1 LFIQLFLRD
10 AKQCEAALGQQE
22 LYLSRQ
28 VEMPTADSVQEEI
41 KKLEEF
47 LKKMDTHDEK
57 INHVMQFAD
66 QLHGNGHYAQDKVK
80 KKEKT
85 TFYFSEIT
93 VLDAND
99 QLFSNLW
106 YELPCLY
113 SNSGRHIIFTLSY
126 FEKHF
131 RVCNLFPR

>member
-1 LFIQLFLRD
+1 MPVFTYLIFTYLFNIFSKLFLRD
-10 AKQCEAALGQQE
+10 AKQSEAILGQQE

-66 QLHGNGHYAQDKVK
+66 QLRGNGHYAQDKVQ
-80 KKEKT
+80 
-85 TFYFSEIT
+85 YFF
-93 VLDAND
+93 VW
-99 QLFSNLW
+99 F
-106 YELPCLY
+106 
-113 SNSGRHIIFTLSY
+113 F
-126 FEKHF
+126 
-131 RVCNLFPR
+131 

>member
-66 QLHGNGHYAQDKVK
+66 QLHGNGHYAQDKV
-80 KKEKT
+80 
-85 TFYFSEIT
+85 I
-93 VLDAND
+93 DAND
-99 QLFSNLW
+99 QLFSSLW